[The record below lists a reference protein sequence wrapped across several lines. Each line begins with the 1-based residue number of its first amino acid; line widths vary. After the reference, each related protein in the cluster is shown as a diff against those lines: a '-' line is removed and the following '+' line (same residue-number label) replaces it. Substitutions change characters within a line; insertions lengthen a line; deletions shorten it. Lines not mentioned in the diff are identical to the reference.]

1 MSEVYF
7 IHAVV
12 VISCHYT
19 HTIGLNTGTFYMK
32 TGLEVTLETSDNDHH
47 SVSLMNQPLS

>member
-12 VISCHYT
+12 VIGCHYT
-19 HTIGLNTGTFYMK
+19 HTIGFEHRDILHEDGTR
-32 TGLEVTLETSDNDHH
+32 GNSRNVG
-47 SVSLMNQPLS
+47 Q